1 MTVRL
6 ENFHTNGHLCNY
18 DPEQGLL
25 PQKIPCVLSQSKSPT
40 LEVTTILT
48 IIIRYELGC
57 PRTSNKYSHTVCFCV
72 CV

>member
-48 IIIRYELGC
+48 GKGHRVGL
-57 PRTSNKYSHTVCFCV
+57 F
-72 CV
+72 